1 MRFLLKLKKQEKGS
15 ITLTV
20 VAAMLFF
27 VICITIGYFTIFNKT
42 INQKVMI
49 KRIEEEYSKSSS
61 NEYIKQEYFEL
72 LDEIDMGI
80 EIKLY
85 KNSGNEYSL
94 DEWTNE
100 NLKLLI
106 TWTKPIP
113 DENKYFYY
121 NDTRLKYQD
130 NYLINENC
138 TISAG
143 FGKNKKVVNIT
154 KIDKTAPEY
163 VIADDTEYNSDG
175 TPKTVK
181 TLIVNLGEKT
191 SVSTGI
197 NATDNESGIEDNGI
211 KCYKNNSEILTTD
224 FFTQV
229 GRYEVEYKIKDKAGN
244 ETTDVKRDILV
255 RWPLAGKYVV
265 ARQNIAGEGMATGGQ
280 TNGLYK
286 DTVETG
292 LDSSLPFSSNY
303 YFSGKTVNNN
313 INFGSKTYNILN
325 IAVNNDLKIIAEISG
340 EKIGWGNKQIYNS
353 TIYNNWINTFAQERH
368 LYNSSDSRNYIF
380 TEGEWNH
387 LDNATFYAG
396 RFERNTNDTLANTI
410 NLERTSTYRLGG
422 ESAAF
427 QSFVAFPN
435 VSDYFKACNYLD
447 TIYNIRSS
455 QLNQSKFKDYN
466 WLGSGEEQ
474 WTINSKRDDSAISA
488 EDDFWIFNKTII
500 GYEMLSWGYNSIPQR
515 QYRPVFYLKNN
526 TILSGTGTS
535 SDPFTVQENWA
546 WFDSYQQK
554 Q

>member
-1 MRFLLKLKKQEKGS
+1 MGLLRKLKEQENGS

-42 INQKVMI
+42 INQNVMI

-61 NEYIKQEYFEL
+61 NEYIKQEYFDL
-72 LDEIDMGI
+72 LDEIDREI

-85 KNSGNEYSL
+85 KNSGEEYFL
-94 DEWTNE
+94 DDWTNE
-100 NLKLLI
+100 DLKLRV
-106 TWTKPIP
+106 TWNVNLSDKY
-113 DENKYFYY
+113 KYFYI
-121 NDTRLKYQD
+121 NDSKKNYVD
-130 NYLINENC
+130 DYLITENC
-138 TISAG
+138 TISVG
-143 FGKNKKVVNIT
+143 YGKNKKVVNIT

-313 INFGSKTYNILN
+313 INFGGKTYNILN

-340 EKIGWGNKQIYNS
+340 EKIGWENKQIYNS

-435 VSDYFKACNYLD
+435 VSDYLKACNYLD

-474 WTINSKRDDSAISA
+474 WTINSKRDDSSISA

>member
-121 NDTRLKYQD
+121 NDTKLKYQD

-435 VSDYFKACNYLD
+435 VSDYLKACNYLD